1 MFLLL
6 AYLFQLISQ
15 SDSPLTFLYTAFE
28 QVTKRNSQSDKKR
41 LPVSLLVT
49 LSGASKGETISEV
62 NQAIESFL
70 LSLQE
75 VRILAEQVEI
85 ALLES
90 HEYVTVHCP
99 LKPITQI
106 PFPLFS
112 ANSVHRALGQGI
124 DVAINILRTAVADSK
139 QKGHTSRRPWCI
151 VITDGQASDVW
162 EDTAA
167 RLKTWSE
174 DRAIIPLFINVGL
187 REEALNDYSCFP
199 ACNVNGKQLG
209 EMLGWIKQS
218 LEQVARAEPGD
229 TVRLLSPPQFDDYT
243 R

>member
-1 MFLLL
+1 M
-6 AYLFQLISQ
+6 
-15 SDSPLTFLYTAFE
+15 TFLYTAFE
-28 QVTKRNSQSDKKR
+28 QVTKRNYLSDNNR

-49 LSGASKGETISEV
+49 LSGASKGETVSEV

-99 LKPITQI
+99 LKPMTQT

-112 ANSVHRALGQGI
+112 ANADHRALGQGI
-124 DVAINILRTAVADSK
+124 EVAINILRTAVAKSK

-167 RLKTWSE
+167 RLKTWSK
-174 DRAIIPLFINVGL
+174 DRTIIPVIINVGST
-187 REEALNDYSCFP
+187 EETLSDYSCIP
-199 ACNVNGKQLG
+199 AIHVNGKQLG
-209 EMLGWIKQS
+209 EVLGWIKQS

-229 TVRLLSPPQFDDYT
+229 IVRLLPPPQFNAQT
-243 R
+243 K